1 MKVLLNADIE
11 KLGKVGDQVDVKPGY
26 ARNYLFPNNFAL
38 EVTKH
43 NLEIMVHRKRKMDK
57 KRELEKLSAEE
68 LKTRIETLKIKIE
81 KKAGENDVLF
91 GSVTTLEIEKKL
103 SELGVDIERKKI
115 HLDEPI
121 KKLGEFISRIKLF
134 EDVEAKLKI
143 EVSKEGGEETEA
155 KQEKKPV
162 EKKVV
167 EEVKDK
173 EEIEEEK
180 PEKENPV
187 EKPKKKKIA
196 KKEKEVEKEEIIEEK
211 PEEEPEPEKS
221 E

>member
-68 LKTRIETLKIKIE
+68 VKTKIEGLKIEIE

-103 SELGVDIERKKI
+103 SELGVEIERKKI

-121 KKLGEFISRIKLF
+121 KKLGKFISRIKLY
-134 EDVEAKLKI
+134 EDVEAELKI
-143 EVSKEGGEETEA
+143 EVSKEGEDESEA
-155 KQEKKPV
+155 KQEKQPEEKKPV
-162 EKKVV
+162 EKA
-167 EEVKDK
+167 E
-173 EEIEEEK
+173 
-180 PEKENPV
+180 
-187 EKPKKKKIA
+187 KKKTV
-196 KKEKEVEKEEIIEEK
+196 KKEKPVEKEEIKEEK
-211 PEEEPEPEKS
+211 PEEKPEPEES

>member
-1 MKVLLNADIE
+1 MKILLNADIE

-26 ARNYLFPNNFAL
+26 ARNYLLPNKLAL

-68 LKTRIETLKIKIE
+68 QKAKIENLKIEIV

-103 SELGVDIERKKI
+103 EEQGVKIERKRI

-121 KKLGEFISRIKLF
+121 KKLGSFVSKIKLY
-134 EDVEAKLKI
+134 EDVEAQLKI
-143 EVSKEGGEETEA
+143 EVTKEGDVE
-155 KQEKKPV
+155 QEK
-162 EKKVV
+162 
-167 EEVKDK
+167 
-173 EEIEEEK
+173 
-180 PEKENPV
+180 
-187 EKPKKKKIA
+187 
-196 KKEKEVEKEEIIEEK
+196 
-211 PEEEPEPEKS
+211 EPES
-221 E
+221 EQSE

>member
-26 ARNYLFPNNFAL
+26 ARNYLIPKNLAL

-43 NLEIMVHRKRKMDK
+43 NLEIMIHRKKKADK
-57 KRELEKLSAEE
+57 QREIEKLSAEE
-68 LKTRIETLKIKIE
+68 QKTRIEGLKIEIE
-81 KKAGENDVLF
+81 KKAGENEVLF

-103 SELGVDIERKKI
+103 AELGVEIERKKI

-134 EDVEAKLKI
+134 EDVEAELKI
-143 EVSKEGGEETEA
+143 VVSKEGEEETE
-155 KQEKKPV
+155 K
-162 EKKVV
+162 
-167 EEVKDK
+167 
-173 EEIEEEK
+173 K
-180 PEKENPV
+180 PEKETV
-187 EKPKKKKIA
+187 ET
-196 KKEKEVEKEEIIEEK
+196 
-211 PEEEPEPEKS
+211 PEPEES